1 MTALLVVW
9 AGACLYVAV
18 PEMQLNG
25 VHGTACNLFQPKAN
39 VDTKYTNN
47 HRSAQNVNK
56 LPLTLITGK
65 VTSVSV
71 FLKGGNFIVLNFP
84 QKNELHL
91 IVD

>member
-25 VHGTACNLFQPKAN
+25 LHGTACSLFQPKADM
-39 VDTKYTNN
+39 DTKYTNN
-47 HRSAQNVNK
+47 HKSAQNVNN

-65 VTSVSV
+65 VTSASV
-71 FLKGGNFIVLNFP
+71 FFKGGNFIVLNYLR
-84 QKNELHL
+84 KNQLHL
-91 IVD
+91 ILD